1 MDAYD
6 LSAIVQM
13 VIRWIHVFSA
23 ILWIGQTYLF
33 IFMERNLEATEED
46 NVVGNLWMVHG
57 GGFYFVQK
65 QKLPEILPLKLHWFK
80 WEAASTWVSGAILIA
95 MAYYMDGLL
104 VTSEMSFSLAA
115 FVGISALIISW
126 FVYDGMVR
134 SPLGKKPVVFALVAL
149 ALILALHYGF
159 SLVMSTRSAWIHI
172 GAVLGTIMAANVWMR
187 ILPSQR
193 RMLAAVKKGET
204 FNPGVAET
212 GPVRSMHNAYTV
224 IALVLIMIGNHYP
237 TISYGSQYST
247 AILGVVVIVGWMAA
261 RMFVGPARK

>member
-104 VTSEMSFSLAA
+104 VTPEMSFSLAA
-115 FVGISALIISW
+115 FVGISAVIICW

-134 SPLGKKPVVFALVAL
+134 SPLGKKPVIFALVAL
-149 ALILALHYGF
+149 ALIMALHYGF
-159 SLVMSTRSAWIHI
+159 SMVMSTRSAWIHV

-193 RMLAAVKKGET
+193 LMLAAVKRGESFDST
-204 FNPGVAET
+204 VAKT
-212 GPVRSMHNAYTV
+212 GPMRSKHNSYTV

-247 AILGVVVIVGWMAA
+247 VILGIVVIIGWIAA
-261 RMFVGPARK
+261 RMFGGPPRQ

>member
-6 LSAIVQM
+6 ASAIVQM
-13 VIRWIHVFSA
+13 VVRWVHVFSA

-33 IFMERNLEATEED
+33 NFMERSLETAEED
-46 NVVGNLWMVHG
+46 NVVGNLWLVHG

-95 MAYYMDGLL
+95 MAYYVDGLL
-104 VTSEMSFSLAA
+104 VTPELSFSLAA
-115 FVGISALIISW
+115 SVGIGALIISW
-126 FVYDGMVR
+126 FVYDGMVS
-134 SPLGKKPVVFALVAL
+134 SPLGKKPVLFALVAL
-149 ALILALHYGF
+149 ALILSLHYGF
-159 SLVMSTRSAWIHI
+159 SLVMSSRAAWIHV

-193 RMLAAVKKGET
+193 LMLAAVKRGESFDST
-204 FNPGVAET
+204 VAKT
-212 GPVRSMHNAYTV
+212 GPMRSKHNSYTV

-247 AILGVVVIVGWMAA
+247 VILGIVVIIGWIAA
-261 RMFVGPARK
+261 RMFGGPPRQ